1 VSSIGCAPS
10 LSAEIR
16 TGGDTGNRG
25 EDSAWP
31 GLERAAETL
40 GLALG
45 AHAIEQFARYRDLLI
60 DRARQFNLTAIRD
73 PGEIERRLFF
83 DALAMIPALD
93 AVLHRQNA
101 VDGAPVTL
109 VDVGSG
115 GGFPGLALKIAR
127 PAMRVTLIDATAKK
141 VAFLTEV
148 IATLELEDVR
158 AVQGRAEELGHDRAY
173 RARFDIATARAVAAL
188 PVLLEYV
195 IPLLRLGG
203 TALLPKGTE
212 ITDELVEGRG
222 AATVLGGQVVAAEVL
237 PVPGTRLV
245 VVNKVAPTPQVYPRR
260 AGIAPRKPLGR
271 RS

>member
-16 TGGDTGNRG
+16 TSGDTGNRIG
-25 EDSAWP
+25 DAAWS
-31 GLERAAETL
+31 GLEPAAETL

-45 AHAIEQFARYRDLLI
+45 PHAIARFARYRDLLVE
-60 DRARQFNLTAIRD
+60 RASQFNLTAIRD
-73 PGEIERRLFF
+73 PAEIERRLFF
-83 DALAMIPALD
+83 DAMAMVPALD
-93 AVLHRQNA
+93 AVLHQQHA

-115 GGFPGLALKIAR
+115 AGFPGLALKIAR

-148 IATLELEDVR
+148 IAALDLADAR
-158 AVQGRAEELGHDRAY
+158 AVHGRAEELGHDRAY
-173 RARFDIATARAVAAL
+173 RAGFDIATARAVAAL

-195 IPLLRLGG
+195 VPLLRLGG
-203 TALLPKGTE
+203 TALLPKGAE
-212 ITDELVEGRG
+212 ITDELAEGRR
-222 AATVLGGQVVAAEVL
+222 AATDLGAEIVAADVL
-237 PVPGTRLV
+237 PATGTRLV
-245 VVNKVAPTPQVYPRR
+245 VVNKVAPTPRIYPRR
-260 AGIAPRKPLGR
+260 AGMALRKPLGR